1 MKNLSYFGSVF
12 LLLSGVSLIS
22 VGGFNFLLDSGVVGS
37 LDFMSYNSY
46 ISGSFMQMDSMS
58 CLFAGVVMYI
68 SGLVSLYGEWYVGN
82 KGRFFM
88 LVFLFVFS
96 MVLLIL
102 SPSFFVFMWGWDL
115 LGLVSYC
122 LVIYYQDVGTYNAGM
137 ITALSNRVGDSALL
151 FVMVI
156 YSSVGSWDFSIFP
169 GDPILLS
176 LMVLVGMTKS
186 AQLPFCAWL
195 PAAMAAPTPVSA
207 LVHSSTLVT
216 AGVYLLI
223 RYLGDSG
230 SLTLTFLGLMTSC
243 MAGFNAMMG
252 FDFKKMIALSTL
264 SQLGLMMTSM
274 GLGYSTLA
282 YYHLL
287 THAVVKA
294 LLFLS
299 AGGFMHNSFGLQDI
313 RLVFGS
319 GRSYP
324 WLSGCLLYSSLA
336 LSGLPFLACFYS
348 KEPILQESLGWGSLM
363 VVLLFMAGGMTS
375 AYSLRVMYYLY
386 GQGYSKNSYVNTE
399 EYNSQ
404 MYIPTGGLLLMSVV
418 LGGSVGWLLVEL
430 VISVSC
436 SFTYIPWVM
445 ILLALSISSSTSN
458 YKWGG
463 NVLERFVGSLLFLP
477 LLSGMFSS
485 YKFLQ
490 VGGYIMKYE
499 ESGWSELVGGQ
510 GGYQGASNMM
520 GEIHKYQV
528 SKYMVGV
535 ILWLVMVMFV

>member
-1 MKNLSYFGSVF
+1 MKNLSYFGSVM
-12 LLLSGVSLIS
+12 LLGGGVSLMLS
-22 VGGFNFLLDSGVVGS
+22 GGLGFLLEKGLVGS
-37 LDFMSYNSY
+37 LSFMSYMSH
-46 ISGSFMQMDSMS
+46 ISGSFVQMDSMS

-82 KGRFFM
+82 KGRFFI

-96 MVLLIL
+96 MVLLIV

-169 GDPILLS
+169 GDKILLT
-176 LMVLVGMTKS
+176 LIVLVGITKS

-223 RYLGDSG
+223 RYLGDEG
-230 SLTLTFLGLMTSC
+230 SLVLTFLGLVTSC
-243 MAGFNAMMG
+243 IAGFNAMIG
-252 FDFKKMIALSTL
+252 FDFKKIIALSTL
-264 SQLGLMMTSM
+264 SQLGLMMTSI

-299 AGGFMHNSFGLQDI
+299 AGGFIHNSFGLQDI

-319 GRSYP
+319 GRNYP

-348 KEPILQESLGWGSLM
+348 KEPILQESLGWGGLI
-363 VVLLFMAGGMTS
+363 VVLLFMAGGITS
-375 AYSLRVMYYLY
+375 AYSLRVIYYLY
-386 GQGYSKNSYVNTE
+386 GQGYGKNSYVNTE
-399 EYNSQ
+399 ELNSQ
-404 MYIPTGGLLLMSVV
+404 IYIPTGGLLLMSVV

-430 VISVSC
+430 VMSVSG
-436 SFTYIPWVM
+436 SFTFMPWIM
-445 ILLALSISSSTSN
+445 IMVALAVSGSSSN

-463 NVLERFVGSLLFLP
+463 SMSERFMGSLLFLP
-477 LLSGMFSS
+477 LLSGMYSS
-485 YKFLQ
+485 KKFLQ
-490 VGGYIMKYE
+490 VGSSMIKYE
-499 ESGWSELVGGQ
+499 ESGWSELAGGQ
-510 GGYQGASNMM
+510 GGYQGASGMM
-520 GEIHKYQV
+520 SEMHKYQI

-535 ILWLVMVMFV
+535 VLWLVMVMFV

>member
-1 MKNLSYFGSVF
+1 MKNLSYFGSVV
-12 LLLSGVSLIS
+12 LLGGGVSLMLS
-22 VGGFNFLLDSGVVGS
+22 GGLGFLLESGAVGS
-37 LDFMSYNSY
+37 MNFMSYNSY
-46 ISGSFMQMDSMS
+46 ISGSFVQMDCMS

-82 KGRFFM
+82 KGRFFI

-96 MVLLIL
+96 MVLLIM

-122 LVIYYQDVGTYNAGM
+122 LVMYYQDVGTYNAGM

-156 YSSVGSWDFSIFP
+156 FSSVGSWNFSIFA
-169 GDPILLS
+169 GDKMLLT

-223 RYLGDSG
+223 RYLGDEG
-230 SLTLTFLGLMTSC
+230 SLVLTFLGLVTSC
-243 MAGFNAMMG
+243 IAGFNAMIG
-252 FDFKKMIALSTL
+252 FDFKKIIALSTL
-264 SQLGLMMTSM
+264 SQLGLMMTSI
-274 GLGYSTLA
+274 GLGYSMLA

-299 AGGFMHNSFGLQDI
+299 AGGFIHNSFGLQDI

-348 KEPILQESLGWGSLM
+348 KEPILQESLGWGGLV
-363 VVLLFMAGGMTS
+363 VVLLFVAGGITS
-375 AYSLRVMYYLY
+375 AYSLRVIYYLY
-386 GQGYSKNSYVNTE
+386 GQGYSKNSYVNSE
-399 EYNSQ
+399 ELNSQ
-404 MYIPTGGLLLMSVV
+404 MYIPTGGLLMMSVI
-418 LGGSVGWLLVEL
+418 LGGGVGWLLVEL
-430 VISVSC
+430 VISVSGW
-436 SFTYIPWVM
+436 FTAVPWMM
-445 ILLALSISSSTSN
+445 IILALAVSSSSSN

-463 NVLERFVGSLLFLP
+463 SIKERFMGSLLFLP
-477 LLSGMFSS
+477 LLSGMYSS
-485 YKFLQ
+485 NKFLQ
-490 VGGYIMKYE
+490 VGGFIVKYE
-499 ESGWSELVGGQ
+499 ESGWSELAGGQ
-510 GGYQGASNMM
+510 GGYQGASMMM
-520 GEIHKYQV
+520 GEVHKYQV
-528 SKYMVGV
+528 SKYMVGLV
-535 ILWLVMVMFV
+535 LWLVLVMFM